1 MKGIGVVGHSALP
14 DLLQLFASSES
25 GTVRACCIKAL
36 VQIAVNFPD
45 QLFSSD
51 VLNVLEKALDDPS
64 PVVAQS
70 SLMTLGYLAKQ
81 AGQVDQVVP
90 LLVSVCSSQNI
101 AHVQG
106 AAMALAE
113 VESPLVDDC
122 LKALSEDPEKDSL
135 IREVAEASIA
145 RRAALQSH

>member
-1 MKGIGVVGHSALP
+1 
-14 DLLQLFASSES
+14 
-25 GTVRACCIKAL
+25 
-36 VQIAVNFPD
+36 
-45 QLFSSD
+45 
-51 VLNVLEKALDDPS
+51 
-64 PVVAQS
+64 
-70 SLMTLGYLAKQ
+70 MTLGYLAKQ